1 MSTIKL
7 TDAARYYG
15 PEDHQTKAWQWLQE
29 QISGELLD
37 EFGTRYRD
45 KPETP
50 ARDNPMYPII
60 SKTGIALIKEFEGV
74 VLRAYQCPAQIWTIG
89 IGHTSAAGAP
99 QVVPGMTITE
109 DQAEQILAS
118 DLGQYEDGVNSC
130 IEVDLNQDEFDAL
143 VSFAFNCG
151 VGALAE
157 STLRRRLNANE
168 DKPTVFKEELP
179 RWTSGGMPGLIR
191 RRDAEVKL
199 ATTGQF
205 P

>member
-15 PEDHQTKAWQWLQE
+15 PEAHQTAAWTWLEDNLSPQ
-29 QISGELLD
+29 LLE

-50 ARDNPMYPII
+50 AKDNPMYPIV

-74 VLRAYQCPAQIWTIG
+74 MLKAYLCPAQVWTIG
-89 IGHTSAAGAP
+89 IGHTSAAGEP
-99 QVVPGMTITE
+99 QVVEGMTITE
-109 DQAEQILAS
+109 QEAEQILAR
-118 DLGQYEDGVNSC
+118 DLGQYEDGVNEL
-130 IEVDLNQDEFDAL
+130 IDVDLNQDEFDAL

-151 VGALAE
+151 VGALQD
-157 STLRRRLNANE
+157 STLRRRLNCGE
-168 DKPTVFKEELP
+168 HKPTVFKEELP
-179 RWTSGGMPGLIR
+179 RWTSGGMAGLVR